1 MMTQPIRSMSR
12 TTATRIGAGLLL
24 SLGLLLGL
32 TGGSSAQSA
41 SSQEGD
47 EEAESDL
54 LSGTQVG
61 QASSTTAGSS
71 EASDPWA
78 GVEQLIVTGSSA
90 SDLLSDIAN
99 ANSVTAFDSAELEA
113 LGASDISDLAAFT
126 PNLEI
131 VTAGQ
136 TSPTLFI
143 RGIGLNDFG
152 ANAAGSVA
160 VFQDDI
166 AINSPALQLGSLF
179 DVETTN
185 VLRGPQGSGVFRNA
199 SAGAIKV
206 YSKKPTGEFGGR
218 LKADYGNFDLVD
230 VEGAVQFPIVGD
242 TLAARMSFRII
253 QRDGLFNN
261 LCAGAPPFS
270 QRGEGQPLGE
280 GESFCGETVPGTGIS
295 QVDVDPASRLDTR
308 DNWAARGVFRWR
320 PELDVAEMDWVLILR
335 GSRRDEFSTVGQSLG
350 TSGTQR
356 FPDTG
361 SDPLR
366 EDDDDKGSIDGI
378 LGGNSGVS
386 GGSTFREDDVIAERR
401 KLRRQIGQQTF
412 GCVPFAPPGTPNPC
426 DRDQTRFLLAI
437 ADRKLAGN
445 LARRLDIRPFTGQ
458 FNHDGKTRNETFG
471 VALTGDI
478 AVGSLTLDWATGYD
492 QWDRLIDTDLDF
504 TANRLFETRS
514 EDDGFQ
520 FYQSLTLGGDAF
532 EELSD
537 LMGGPIRWEVG
548 GLFLFEDLD
557 GSVGI
562 DLGDAAAA
570 SGAIVDREFSQ
581 KVSSL
586 AGFVGLEWDIWDDF
600 TLDGGFR
607 FNWERRQIDFKLAR
621 AIGGEQGQNE
631 DELFTAPTGTIR
643 LTYNA
648 TSELSFYG
656 KYTRGWKSGTFN
668 ATADDKIGVSAADP
682 EKIDAFEVGLNG
694 TFLDGRVDLLAT
706 FFHYSYENFQVFTS
720 QTSPTAP
727 PSFVILN
734 APDVELFGSEVETTI
749 KPWEGGRFSAK
760 FAWLEGEFLEF
771 SRSQFVNR
779 TDPFDPLESIDS
791 QADLDSSGNQLLNA
805 PQFTISLSV
814 QQTIPLGRFGT
825 LTPRWDGVW
834 KDDTFFDPTEGQGLP
849 NRDFE
854 TFLPD
859 KTIGQEAFWLHNLL
873 LTYRSPEGTIMVTGW
888 VRNLTNEVFKV
899 FSADVT
905 TFQRT
910 IINFVGEPRTYGLSV
925 AYTF

>member
-1 MMTQPIRSMSR
+1 MGVALALAFGTGLAPDARAQDATSSDVETDEGSGSDSEPPSSSPSSSR
-12 TTATRIGAGLLL
+12 NQD
-24 SLGLLLGL
+24 S
-32 TGGSSAQSA
+32 
-41 SSQEGD
+41 
-47 EEAESDL
+47 
-54 LSGTQVG
+54 
-61 QASSTTAGSS
+61 
-71 EASDPWA
+71 SDPWA
-78 GVEQLIVTGSSA
+78 GVEQMIITGSA
-90 SDLLSDIAN
+90 AGDLLSDIAN

-113 LGASDISDLAAFT
+113 IGASDISDLAAFT

-185 VLRGPQGSGVFRNA
+185 VLRGPQGTGVFRNA

-218 LKADYGNFDLVD
+218 IKADYGNFDLVD

-242 TLAARMSFRII
+242 TLAARMSFRLI
-253 QRDGLFNN
+253 QRDGLMNN
-261 LCAGAPPFS
+261 LCAGAPPIE
-270 QRGEGQPLGE
+270 QRADGQT
-280 GESFCGETVPGTGIS
+280 FCGEDIASGGNAKS
-295 QVDVDPASRLDTR
+295 QIDAFAPSRLDTR

-320 PELDVAEMDWVLILR
+320 PELDWAEMDWVLILR
-335 GSRRDEFSTVGQSLG
+335 GSRRDELSTVGQSLG
-350 TSGTQR
+350 TNGTQR

-361 SDPLR
+361 SDPLAA
-366 EDDDDKGSIDGI
+366 DDADDPALSGI
-378 LGGNSGVS
+378 LGGSSGVT
-386 GGSTFREDDVIAERR
+386 GGSTFTENDVAAERV
-401 KLRRQIGQQTF
+401 KLIREVALDRF
-412 GCVPFAPPGTPNPC
+412 GCIPFQGCALA
-426 DRDQTRFLLAI
+426 QTRFALEVAN
-437 ADRKLAGN
+437 RKLAEN

-458 FNHDGKTRNETFG
+458 FNHGGKTRNETFG
-471 VALTGDI
+471 VALTGDVSI
-478 AVGSLTLDWATGYD
+478 GSLTLDWATGYD

-514 EDDGFQ
+514 EDEGFQ
-520 FYQSLTLGGDAF
+520 IYQSLTLGGQTFD
-532 EELSD
+532 EITD
-537 LMGGPIRWEVG
+537 LLGGPVRWEVG

-557 GSVGI
+557 ARVDI

-570 SGAIVDREFSQ
+570 SGGINNRVFSQ
-581 KVSSL
+581 KVTSL
-586 AGFVGLEWDIWDDF
+586 AGFATLEWDIWDDF

-607 FNWERRQIDFKLAR
+607 FNWERRQIDFSLAR
-621 AIGGEQGQNE
+621 ELGGPIAQNE
-631 DELFTAPTGTIR
+631 DEIFTAPTGTIR

-648 TSELSFYG
+648 SSELSFYG

-668 ATADDKIGVSAADP
+668 STADDKIGVSAADP
-682 EKIDAFEVGLNG
+682 EKIDSFEIGLQG
-694 TFLDGRVDLLAT
+694 SFLDDRLDLLAT

-734 APDVELFGSEVETTI
+734 APDVELFGSEVEATV
-749 KPWEGGRFSAK
+749 KPWEGGVFSAK

-771 SRSQFVNR
+771 SRSQFVER
-779 TDPFDPLESIDS
+779 ADPQNPLQSITV
-791 QADLDSSGNQLLNA
+791 QTDLDSSGNRLLNA

-814 QQTIPLGRFGT
+814 QQTIPLGRYGS

-834 KDDTFFDPTEGQGLP
+834 KDDTFFDPTEGKGLP
-849 NRDFE
+849 NRNDLP
-854 TFLPD
+854 FLPD

>member
-1 MMTQPIRSMSR
+1 MTQPIRSMSK
-12 TTATRIGAGLLL
+12 TTAIRIAVGIVA
-24 SLGLLLGL
+24 LGLVLGVAL
-32 TGGSSAQSA
+32 AGESRAQGA
-41 SSQEGD
+41 SS
-47 EEAESDL
+47 EEAEADPRSGSESDSTSSNG
-54 LSGTQVG
+54 SGG
-61 QASSTTAGSS
+61 RSL

-78 GVEQLIVTGSSA
+78 GVEQLIVTGSA
-90 SDLLSDIAN
+90 AGDLLSDIAN

-113 LGASDISDLAAFT
+113 IGASDISDLAAFT

-185 VLRGPQGSGVFRNA
+185 VLRGPQGTGVFRNA

-206 YSKKPTGEFGGR
+206 YSKRPTGEFGGR
-218 LKADYGNFDLVD
+218 VKADYGNFDLVD

-242 TLAARMSFRII
+242 TLAARMSFRLI
-253 QRDGLFNN
+253 QRDGLMNN
-261 LCAGAPPFS
+261 LCSSAGSVA
-270 QRGEGQPLGE
+270 QRQRNQT
-280 GESFCGETVPGTGIS
+280 FCGESVDRLTGIS
-295 QVDVDPASRLDTR
+295 QVDDNVPSRLDTR
-308 DNWAARGVFRWR
+308 DNWAARGILRWR
-320 PELDVAEMDWVLILR
+320 PELDRADMDWLLILR
-335 GSRRDEFSTVGQSLG
+335 GSRRDELSTVGQSLG
-350 TSGTQR
+350 TTGTQL

-361 SDPLR
+361 TNPFAP
-366 EDDDDKGSIDGI
+366 DDADDRRIGGI
-378 LGGNSGVS
+378 LGGGAGVS
-386 GGSTFREDDVIAERR
+386 GGANFRENDVSAERDEIG
-401 KLRRQIGQQTF
+401 RQLARTTF
-412 GCVPFAPPGTPNPC
+412 GCTLFSRTDPNRCSGP
-426 DRDQTRFLLAI
+426 QTQFVVAV
-437 ADRKLAGN
+437 ANRKLAEN

-458 FNHDGKTRNETFG
+458 FNHGGKTRNETFG
-471 VALTGDI
+471 AALTGDI
-478 AVGSLTLDWATGYD
+478 SVGSVTLDWATGYD
-492 QWDRLIDTDLDF
+492 QWERLIDTDLDF
-504 TANRLFETRS
+504 TAVRLFETRA
-514 EDDGFQ
+514 EDEGFQ
-520 FYQSLTLGGDAF
+520 FYQSLTLGGDVF
-532 EELSD
+532 EEVED
-537 LMGGPIRWEVG
+537 LLGGPIKWEIG

-557 GSVGI
+557 ASVAL

-586 AGFVGLEWDIWDDF
+586 AGFATLEWDIWDDF

-621 AIGGEQGQNE
+621 SVGGQQGQNE
-631 DELFTAPTGTIR
+631 DEIFTAPTGTIR

-648 TSELSFYG
+648 SSEVSFYG

-682 EKIDAFEVGLNG
+682 EKIDAFEVGVRG
-694 TFLDGRVDLLAT
+694 SFLDDRIDLLAT
-706 FFHYSYENFQVFTS
+706 FFHYSYEDFQIFTT
-720 QTSPTAP
+720 QTSPSAP

-734 APDVELFGSEVETTI
+734 APDVELFGSEVEATI
-749 KPWEGGRFSAK
+749 KPWEGGVFAAK

-771 SRSQFVNR
+771 SRSQFVKR
-779 TDPFDPLESIDS
+779 IDPLLPPLEPPIQT
-791 QADLDSSGNQLLNA
+791 QADLDSSGNRLLNA
-805 PQFTISLSV
+805 PRFTISLSL
-814 QQTIPLGRFGT
+814 QQTIPLGRYGS

-834 KDDTFFDPTEGQGLP
+834 KDDTFFDPTEGTGIP
-849 NRDFE
+849 NPDFV
-854 TFLPD
+854 TFLPN

-888 VRNLTNEVFKV
+888 VRNLTNEVYKV

-905 TFQRT
+905 TFQNVV
-910 IINFVGEPRTYGLSV
+910 INFVGEPRTYGLSV
-925 AYTF
+925 ALTF

>member
-1 MMTQPIRSMSR
+1 MMQPICSISKAMGSR
-12 TTATRIGAGLLL
+12 AAGSALALVLGLALGAGLAAESAAQETSSEEAEADLR
-24 SLGLLLGL
+24 S
-32 TGGSSAQSA
+32 GSESA
-41 SSQEGD
+41 SSGAADSRTLE
-47 EEAESDL
+47 
-54 LSGTQVG
+54 T
-61 QASSTTAGSS
+61 
-71 EASDPWA
+71 SDPWA
-78 GVEQLIVTGSSA
+78 GVEQLIVTGSA
-90 SDLLSDIAN
+90 AGDLLSDIAN

-113 LGASDISDLAAFT
+113 IGASDISDLAAFT

-261 LCAGAPPFS
+261 LCAGAPPVS
-270 QRGEGQPLGE
+270 QRQE
-280 GESFCGETVPGTGIS
+280 GESICGEFVDNFS
-295 QVDVDPASRLDTR
+295 RSDVDVDPASRLDTR
-308 DNWAARGVFRWR
+308 NNWAARGVFRWR
-320 PELDVAEMDWVLILR
+320 PELDWAEMDWVLILR

-350 TSGTQR
+350 VVGRQT

-361 SDPLR
+361 TNPLAPDPQ
-366 EDDDDKGSIDGI
+366 DDPPIDGI
-378 LGGNSGVS
+378 LGGGA
-386 GGSTFREDDVIAERR
+386 GLTATAFREFDVIAEER
-401 KLRRQIGQQTF
+401 KLRSQLARDTF
-412 GCVPFAPPGTPNPC
+412 GCVLGVRPPDPRAC
-426 DRDQTRFLLAI
+426 SRDQSLFVTGVAG
-437 ADRKLAGN
+437 RKLAEN

-471 VALTGDI
+471 VALTGDVSI
-478 AVGSLTLDWATGYD
+478 GSLTLDWATGYD
-492 QWDRLIDTDLDF
+492 QWDRLVDTDLDF
-504 TANRLFETRS
+504 TASRLFETRS
-514 EDDGFQ
+514 EDEGFQ
-520 FYQSLTLGGDAF
+520 FYQSLTLSGDSPDAL
-532 EELSD
+532 ED
-537 LMGGPIRWEVG
+537 AMGGPIRWEVG

-557 GSVGI
+557 GSVFI
-562 DLGDAAAA
+562 DLGSFARI
-570 SGAIVDREFSQ
+570 GGINNRTFSQ

-586 AGFVGLEWDIWDDF
+586 AGFATLEWDIWDDF

-607 FNWERRQIDFKLAR
+607 FNWERRQIDFSLSR
-621 AIGGEQGQNE
+621 ASQAGPIGENQ

-648 TSELSFYG
+648 STEVSFYG

-668 ATADDKIGVSAADP
+668 ATADENIGVTTADA
-682 EKIDAFEVGLNG
+682 EKIDAFEVGVRGNFFDDRVN
-694 TFLDGRVDLLAT
+694 FLGT

-720 QTSPTAP
+720 QTDPSAP

-734 APDVELFGSEVETTI
+734 APDVELFGSEIETTV
-749 KPWEGGRFSAK
+749 KPWEGGVFSAK

-779 TDPFDPLESIDS
+779 TDPNNPLQTIEA
-791 QADLDSSGNQLLNA
+791 QADLDSTGNQLLNA
-805 PQFTISLSV
+805 PQFTISLSA
-814 QQTIPLGRFGT
+814 QQTIPLGRYGS

-834 KDDTFFDPTEGQGLP
+834 KDDTFFDPTEGKGFP
-849 NRDFE
+849 NRNFQE
-854 TFLPD
+854 FLPD

-888 VRNLTNEVFKV
+888 VRNVTNQVYKV

>member
-1 MMTQPIRSMSR
+1 MVL
-12 TTATRIGAGLLL
+12 RIVAAVVLALVFGAGLAHD
-24 SLGLLLGL
+24 SRAQDAESGDIE
-32 TGGSSAQSA
+32 TDEGSESNSEPRSPSSA
-41 SSQEGD
+41 SSRNQD
-47 EEAESDL
+47 P
-54 LSGTQVG
+54 
-61 QASSTTAGSS
+61 
-71 EASDPWA
+71 SDPWA
-78 GVEQLIVTGSSA
+78 GVEQLIVTGSA
-90 SDLLSDIAN
+90 AGDLLSDIAN

-113 LGASDISDLAAFT
+113 IGASDISDLAAFT

-166 AINSPALQLGSLF
+166 AINSPAIQLGSLF

-185 VLRGPQGSGVFRNA
+185 VLRGPQGTGLFRNA

-230 VEGAVQFPIVGD
+230 VQGAIQFPIVGD

-261 LCAGAPPFS
+261 LCSGAPPIS
-270 QRGEGQPLGE
+270 QRED
-280 GESFCGETVPGTGIS
+280 GESICGEFVDNFS
-295 QVDVDPASRLDTR
+295 KSDVDVDPASRLDTR

-320 PELDVAEMDWVLILR
+320 PELDWAEMDWVLILR

-350 TSGTQR
+350 VVGRQR

-361 SDPLR
+361 SNPLAPDD
-366 EDDDDKGSIDGI
+366 EDDPPIDGI
-378 LGGNSGVS
+378 LGGGA
-386 GGSTFREDDVIAERR
+386 GLTATAFQEFDVVAERR
-401 KLRRQIGQQTF
+401 KIQRQIARETF
-412 GCVPFAPPGTPNPC
+412 GCEFGVRQGPQRCSPDEIGFVTGVGN
-426 DRDQTRFLLAI
+426 
-437 ADRKLAGN
+437 RKLAEN

-471 VALTGDI
+471 VALTGDVSI
-478 AVGSLTLDWATGYD
+478 GSLTLDWATGYD
-492 QWDRLIDTDLDF
+492 QWDRLVDTDLDF
-504 TANRLFETRS
+504 TASRLFETRA
-514 EDDGFQ
+514 EDEGFQ
-520 FYQSLTLGGDAF
+520 FYQSLTLAGDAP
-532 EELSD
+532 EALSD

-557 GSVGI
+557 GSVFI
-562 DLGDAAAA
+562 DLG
-570 SGAIVDREFSQ
+570 SFSQIGGINNRSFSQ

-586 AGFVGLEWDIWDDF
+586 AGFATLEWDIWDDF

-607 FNWERRQIDFKLAR
+607 FNWERRQIDFSLSR
-621 AIGGEQGQNE
+621 AAQQTPSAENQ
-631 DELFTAPTGTIR
+631 DELFTAPTGTVR

-648 TSELSFYG
+648 SSEVSFYG

-668 ATADDKIGVSAADP
+668 ATADDKIGVSTADP
-682 EKIDAFEVGLNG
+682 EKIDAFEVGLRGN
-694 TFLDGRVDLLAT
+694 FFDNRVDLLAT

-720 QTSPTAP
+720 QTDPSAP

-734 APDVELFGSEVETTI
+734 APDVELFGSEIETTI
-749 KPWEGGRFSAK
+749 KPWEGGVFSAK

-771 SRSQFVNR
+771 SRSQFVN
-779 TDPFDPLESIDS
+779 TPDPEDATQNVVT

-814 QQTIPLGRFGT
+814 QQTIPLGRYGS

-834 KDDTFFDPTEGQGLP
+834 KDDTFFDPTEGKGFP
-849 NRDFE
+849 NRDFQE
-854 TFLPD
+854 FLPD